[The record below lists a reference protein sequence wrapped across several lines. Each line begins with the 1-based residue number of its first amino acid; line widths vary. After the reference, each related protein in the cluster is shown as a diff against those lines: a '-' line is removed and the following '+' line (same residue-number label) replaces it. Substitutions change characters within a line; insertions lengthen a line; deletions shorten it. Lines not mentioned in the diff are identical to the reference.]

1 MESFSVM
8 MAVCLLAGLSVCPT
22 RIEGN
27 QTQITESTH
36 EDKLVEND
44 AIQNLNQGLETT
56 DSPTHSS
63 CEPPIYTVLK
73 DLGALQERLAA
84 TVKALEE
91 TNKKLE
97 DSERKLSALNSTVT
111 KLSTVEGSPRVAFS
125 AALPVDGTIG
135 PVNVFYPLVYRH
147 VYSNIGGHYSPET
160 GYFTA
165 PVKGVYY
172 FTFTSFCWGASTKGC
187 GGTLYRNANRIVSW
201 YDYPSSHPSS
211 QSNSAVLQLEV
222 GDHVNVRLW
231 HNMRIS
237 DNVNKYSS
245 FSGFLLFTM

>member
-1 MESFSVM
+1 MM

-27 QTQITESTH
+27 QTQINESTH

-84 TVKALEE
+84 TVKALED

-111 KLSTVEGSPRVAFS
+111 KLSTVEGNK
-125 AALPVDGTIG
+125 I
-135 PVNVFYPLVYRH
+135 H
-147 VYSNIGGHYSPET
+147 YSN
-160 GYFTA
+160 A
-165 PVKGVYY
+165 RV
-172 FTFTSFCWGASTKGC
+172 
-187 GGTLYRNANRIVSW
+187 IV
-201 YDYPSSHPSS
+201 
-211 QSNSAVLQLEV
+211 
-222 GDHVNVRLW
+222 
-231 HNMRIS
+231 
-237 DNVNKYSS
+237 
-245 FSGFLLFTM
+245 

>member
-1 MESFSVM
+1 MM

-111 KLSTVEGSPRVAFS
+111 KLSTVEGNK
-125 AALPVDGTIG
+125 I
-135 PVNVFYPLVYRH
+135 H
-147 VYSNIGGHYSPET
+147 YSN
-160 GYFTA
+160 A
-165 PVKGVYY
+165 RV
-172 FTFTSFCWGASTKGC
+172 
-187 GGTLYRNANRIVSW
+187 IV
-201 YDYPSSHPSS
+201 
-211 QSNSAVLQLEV
+211 
-222 GDHVNVRLW
+222 
-231 HNMRIS
+231 
-237 DNVNKYSS
+237 
-245 FSGFLLFTM
+245 